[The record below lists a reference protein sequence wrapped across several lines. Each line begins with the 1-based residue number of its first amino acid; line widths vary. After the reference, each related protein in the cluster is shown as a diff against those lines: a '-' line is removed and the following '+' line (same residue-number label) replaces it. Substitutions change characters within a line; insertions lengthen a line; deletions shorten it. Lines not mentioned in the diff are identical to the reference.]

1 MIGNV
6 SPSRTLLFGTPVTV
20 KAEAKQC
27 LSDGVDILAPGCG
40 IAPRT
45 PLVNIRALV
54 EARDEW
60 YNEKN

>member
-45 PLVNIRALV
+45 PLVNIRDLV